1 MEIYWHG
8 QSCFEIRSLSA
19 DSKTKT
25 RIAIDPYS
33 NSIGLKLPLL
43 KADLLLISDNN
54 EDNNNISA
62 VKDDPF
68 VIQGPGEYEAKDI
81 FVKGFFANHRE
92 EDEKDL
98 SRITIYIIEAEGIK
112 ICHLGDIS
120 QKELLSEQLE
130 KVGDVDILMIPI
142 GGKNTIDGGEAQK
155 IANQIEPKIILP
167 MHYKIPGLK
176 IDIDEK
182 SEFLKAMGQEDI
194 KAEDCFKIKKDGL
207 PLETR
212 IILLKP

>member
-8 QSCFEIRSLSA
+8 QACFEIRSLSA
-19 DSKTKT
+19 DSKIKT
-25 RIAIDPYS
+25 RIVIDPYS

-43 KADLLLISDNN
+43 KADLLLTSDNN

-62 VKDDPF
+62 IKDDPF

-92 EDEKDL
+92 EDKKDL
-98 SRITIYIIEAEGIK
+98 TRITIYIIEAEGIK

-120 QKELLSEQLE
+120 QKELSSEQLE
-130 KVGDVDILMIPI
+130 KVGDVDILMIPV

-182 SEFLKAMGQEDI
+182 SEFLKAMGQGDT
-194 KAEDCFKIKKDGL
+194 KAEDCLKIKKDGL
-207 PLETR
+207 PLETK